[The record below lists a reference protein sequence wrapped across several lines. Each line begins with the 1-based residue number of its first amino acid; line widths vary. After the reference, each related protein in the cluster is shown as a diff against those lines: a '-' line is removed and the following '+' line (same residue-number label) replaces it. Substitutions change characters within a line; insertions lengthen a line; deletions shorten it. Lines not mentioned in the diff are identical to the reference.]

1 MAENEGIFTRWS
13 RLKQRATEESRK
25 VGEPE
30 PEPPEVENTL
40 NATETTDTDETSV
53 DLSQLPS
60 LDSIDATTDL
70 RGFLAAGV
78 PTHLR
83 SAALRRAWSADPAIR
98 DFIGPNEN
106 FWDHSTG
113 IISGFKQLASDA
125 SSRLLAQVLDE
136 GPIKEPSAG
145 QVTAISETSSSA
157 LPSRPEQSENAVDDG
172 SETAHDTS
180 EDTAKQA
187 PADSRARRHGGA
199 VPHFDQE

>member
-13 RLKQRATEESRK
+13 RLKQEAAEGSRK

-30 PEPPEVENTL
+30 QPEVKNSP
-40 NATETTDTDETSV
+40 NAAETTDIEEAAV

-83 SAALRRAWSADPAIR
+83 NAALRRAWSADPAIR

-106 FWDHSTG
+106 FWDHTTG
-113 IISGFKQLASDA
+113 LVQGFKQLASDA
-125 SSRLLAQVLDE
+125 SSQLLAQVLDE
-136 GPIKEPSAG
+136 EPLKETSGG

-157 LPSRPEQSENAVDDG
+157 LPSRPEQSANAADDG
-172 SETAHDTS
+172 SVTAQDAS
-180 EDTAKQA
+180 EDAAKRR
-187 PADSRARRHGGA
+187 PADNRPRHHGGA
-199 VPHFDQE
+199 VPHFD

>member
-1 MAENEGIFTRWS
+1 MTENEGIFTRWS
-13 RLKQRATEESRK
+13 RLKRKATEGSA
-25 VGEPE
+25 GEPE
-30 PEPPEVENTL
+30 PSEVENTP
-40 NATETTDTDETSV
+40 NPAGTTATEEAAV

-83 SAALRRAWSADPAIR
+83 NAALRRAWSADPAIR

-113 IISGFKQLASDA
+113 IVPGFTQLASDA

-136 GPIKEPSAG
+136 GPVQESGSEQA
-145 QVTAISETSSSA
+145 TAISETSTPA
-157 LPSRPEQSENAVDDG
+157 LPSRPEQPDNAAGDG
-172 SETAHDTS
+172 AETPRDTS
-180 EDTAKQA
+180 EDAATRR
-187 PADSRARRHGGA
+187 PADNRPRHHGGA